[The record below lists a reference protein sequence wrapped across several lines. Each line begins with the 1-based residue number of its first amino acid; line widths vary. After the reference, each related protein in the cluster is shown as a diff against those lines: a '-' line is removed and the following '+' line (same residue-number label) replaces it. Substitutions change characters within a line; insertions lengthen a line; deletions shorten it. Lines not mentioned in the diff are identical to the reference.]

1 MNDNQ
6 KKRPSDKQ
14 VYVHSLLVIGASQ
27 CQVDGDKFG
36 HMHNARRCSNIS
48 NEYTNL
54 QTVIDNVLELVE
66 IW

>member
-1 MNDNQ
+1 MNGNQ

-14 VYVHSLLVIGASQ
+14 VYVRSLLVIGASQ
-27 CQVDGDKFG
+27 RQVDGDKFG
-36 HMHNARRCSNIS
+36 HTHNARRYCNIS

-66 IW
+66 I